1 MAGRFM
7 MYYTAWK
14 LNSFY
19 LPLASFFL
27 FFNVKVFFAQ
37 FPAEPETKLL
47 FAIVV
52 WCPPSG
58 VFFCH
63 SSYENSHN
71 RLGARKEHRCIN
83 IVVPPDATMCYMI
96 SSSIFSDASVFYIA
110 TVFFVTSSCIK
121 TPRLRVL
128 VGAYFGCPWTFPVEL
143 NHFLSPTVAIWLELM
158 LGPPFVV
165 SIVKVIRGKN
175 SCTFGYYQSRWIRHE
190 QLV

>member
-1 MAGRFM
+1 MTGRFM

-19 LPLASFFL
+19 LPLASFFP
-27 FFNVKVFFAQ
+27 FFQRQSVFCSISSWARNQ
-37 FPAEPETKLL
+37 VTVCDCRLVSSEWA
-47 FAIVV
+47 
-52 WCPPSG
+52 
-58 VFFCH
+58 FFCH